1 MDLLSAITNQ
11 EIQKWANI
19 IIGVGVGMAIVGGVI
34 GFLKKSKDKKN
45 PGKPQS

>member
-19 IIGVGVGMAIVGGVI
+19 VIGAGVGMAIVGVLVGVA
-34 GFLKKSKDKKN
+34 KKAKDKKN
-45 PGKPQS
+45 SNKPQP